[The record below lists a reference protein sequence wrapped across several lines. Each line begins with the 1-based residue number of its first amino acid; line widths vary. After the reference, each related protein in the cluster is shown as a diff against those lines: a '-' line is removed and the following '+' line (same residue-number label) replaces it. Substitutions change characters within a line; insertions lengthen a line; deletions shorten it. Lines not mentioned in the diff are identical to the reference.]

1 LISISSSRANKS
13 FVDRAWD
20 LQYRIEDGYKKRKER
35 KIKKRRA
42 KIANSKWIMN
52 IHSVKRFRKIY
63 AIEALV
69 ALSIPSLLI
78 VFFFN
83 FLYTTIVGSYILV
96 GCGLFAMVHFMMML
110 SMDYA
115 VYKRTNG
122 KEDWFFSDMDKLDE

>member
-42 KIANSKWIMN
+42 KIANSKWVMDLR
-52 IHSVKRFRKIY
+52 SVKRYRKLY
-63 AIEALV
+63 AIEAGI
-69 ALSIPSLLI
+69 AFSIPSLLT
-78 VFFFN
+78 VFFYN
-83 FLYTTIVGSYILV
+83 FLLTTLVGSYILV
-96 GCGLFAMVHFMMML
+96 GCGLFAFAHTIMML
-110 SMDYA
+110 CMDYA
-115 VYKRTNG
+115 VYKRTKG